1 MSLAA
6 VCTTMGLPVAWQVET
21 ARQSESPLVPTL
33 LDKLTDNGFAV
44 GTAVLD
50 KGYDVN
56 PVYEACEAHGH
67 SPDHSASQDTVLRRR
82 TASPVPTPS
91 AGHRSGV
98 ARLGECQYRQRGSVE
113 HEFGALK
120 HQWAMLPLRVRLL
133 PKVRLH
139 VDLTI
144 LTRLATALDKARS
157 THGAPALVA
166 A

>member
-56 PVYEACEAHGH
+56 PVYEACEARGIRPIIPLRKTPFFVDGQLRRFRRQARGIEVAL
-67 SPDHSASQDTVLRRR
+67 PDWVSAS
-82 TASPVPTPS
+82 TASVDRSNMSSAPS
-91 AGHRSGV
+91 
-98 ARLGECQYRQRGSVE
+98 
-113 HEFGALK
+113 
-120 HQWAMLPLRVRLL
+120 
-133 PKVRLH
+133 
-139 VDLTI
+139 
-144 LTRLATALDKARS
+144 S
-157 THGAPALVA
+157 TNGRCCPCGCAFCPRCGCTSI
-166 A
+166 